1 MICSELYDE
10 RHGRIPPSEMSFK
23 QADSYVPPDSGLRG
37 YAVDRHVHRPV
48 CPGMD
53 CIVQPMCYDQSL
65 NRRRSHAALS
75 VRWDEQN
82 ESTWDWSI
90 RIASGERT
98 SDFSNSICKARANWR
113 IENMAT
119 TISNRSGGSLSAG
132 VVNYHDVAGSAQPAG
147 TNVPSLGLNST
158 QL

>member
-1 MICSELYDE
+1 
-10 RHGRIPPSEMSFK
+10 MSMGAPEPCTEDRSRDFTK
-23 QADSYVPPDSGLRG
+23 SRFTRGPYTDVPPKGL
-37 YAVDRHVHRPV
+37 PV
-48 CPGMD
+48 GPAPS
-53 CIVQPMCYDQSL
+53 VFFVV
-65 NRRRSHAALS
+65 AATEFEPKGWMIEP
-75 VRWDEQN
+75 R
-82 ESTWDWSI
+82 
-90 RIASGERT
+90 ERT

-147 TNVPSLGLNST
+147 TAVPSLGLNST